1 MGVLE
6 VEIMFIAPD
15 EVNLK
20 LVDGCTGT
28 ILLLAGEFK
37 NGAAKFDY
45 SALSAIYLHSCQMGE
60 STFCICLIEISV
72 QMFGKLPLHFF
83 QLPLHKYTWVGS
95 LSFMLP
101 ATSALITSHKL

>member
-83 QLPLHKYTWVGS
+83 SCLSISTPGLGLCHLCYRLPL
-95 LSFMLP
+95 L
-101 ATSALITSHKL
+101 